1 MKRYFSVLFLMIIL
15 LSLKTNISFSQ
26 CPGGYTQAQLNW
38 DNLDYYFNGS
48 QYGSYINDAREQTQ
62 KFAIGTTWLTIATS
76 SANLVQTTENT
87 THTGDITGYTGQD
100 LQYTAVTA
108 ATITITFST
117 PVLNA
122 SFALYDIDRSAVF
135 NVTAADPASGALA
148 VTATREATTIL
159 SVTGTTGKTIT
170 ANSTTLGTIAENRG
184 TVTIAVAGS
193 VSNPVKSITIT
204 CTTVGSDADFWLSD
218 INACVAS
225 TFPTNWH
232 QGFSNRPF
240 VGPTQNQPDY
250 FLVTPDNNSCYMMD
264 PATGNCYWLFT
275 DLSKTYM
282 NSFAYD
288 PQNKILY
295 YISENSSLDV
305 NNKALKKYDFNT
317 ETPSTIV
324 ANIGTTLGIPTF
336 NSGVESAAAAF
347 YNGKIYLGIEGG
359 RSGTGGS
366 TVTRETIV
374 WGINLDASQNPVSA
388 YQVFAT
394 NAYKDAT
401 DSSMHDWADIII
413 RDGELFSFNTAR
425 MGPTGGP
432 YTYNRSA
439 YHHYN
444 MMTGNLDAYYQ
455 NPDYNATFTGQAG
468 MNWAGQLYFVRDSV
482 GLYNENGTNSATRYK
497 AVVQNVPGDPV
508 PPAWVASAGDASDPF
523 RPKCDF
529 GDAPDSYDPYI
540 TPATQ
545 SPAVHERSELIRL
558 GATWDKEFW
567 KRGTAGTDDIDDG
580 LPYVPIMAP
589 GGGGYVVRV
598 TAFNNSGADATLIAW
613 LDINGNGTFDAGEA
627 VTPVT
632 VPTSASSQNFW
643 LYWYNTN
650 NSFTSGQSTY
660 LRIRI
665 TSAAAGMTTSHATG
679 YFTNGEVED
688 YRVLIDN
695 YPLASQLLNFDASVQ
710 GRNVRLKWNV
720 AEELGTY
727 AYVVERSS
735 NNINWQGIDTVD
747 AHNSNG
753 TFDYETADFNPLKGN
768 SYYRLRIIE
777 STGMERLS
785 QVKRVT
791 IKDVS
796 AGIILLPNPAKDKLT
811 VQLDAG
817 GVSSGNIS
825 LLNMNGQTIIS
836 SDQKFNSG
844 INSIAIGLP
853 SSISNGTYVVK
864 IVIGTEVIYKKAI
877 IHK

>member
-1 MKRYFSVLFLMIIL
+1 MIIF
-15 LSLKTNISFSQ
+15 LSLKTSISFSQ

-38 DNLDYYFNGS
+38 DNLDYYYNSGGS
-48 QYGSYINDAREQTQ
+48 APYVSYVSNTMEQTQ

-76 SANLVQTTENT
+76 SNALVTTTENA
-87 THTGDITGYTGQD
+87 THTGDIAGYTGEDVRFNPSANGQ
-100 LQYTAVTA
+100 
-108 ATITITFST
+108 TITITFDT
-117 PVLNA
+117 EVRNA
-122 SFALYDIDRSAVF
+122 SFALYDLDYQSRYDFYSTNAASVAQNI
-135 NVTAADPASGALA
+135 NVALQAS
-148 VTATREATTIL
+148 TIL
-159 SVTGTTGKTIT
+159 TVTNNNLTNAYVSTSSTTNLANTSNQGTAIVTVAGPVKTIR
-170 ANSTTLGTIAENRG
+170 I
-184 TVTIAVAGS
+184 TVT
-193 VSNPVKSITIT
+193 TR
-204 CTTVGSDADFWLSD
+204 GSDVNFWLSD
-218 INACVAS
+218 INACVS
-225 TFPTNWH
+225 GSFPTNWH

-250 FLVTPDNNSCYMMD
+250 FIVTPDNKSVYMMD
-264 PATGNCYWLFT
+264 PASGKCYFLF
-275 DLSKTYM
+275 SEVASAPYV
-282 NSFAYD
+282 NSFGYD
-288 PQNKILY
+288 PANKYLY
-295 YISENSSLDV
+295 YVTDANSTPA
-305 NNKALKKYDFNT
+305 NNKTLKRYNFNT
-317 ETPSTIV
+317 ETIQTVLADI
-324 ANIGTTLGIPTF
+324 TTLGLPTF
-336 NSGVESAAAAF
+336 DQGLESAAAAF
-347 YNGKIYLGIEGG
+347 YNGKLYLGVEGG
-359 RSGTGGS
+359 RSGSGGS

-374 WGINLDASQNPVSA
+374 WAINFDASQNPVSA
-388 YQVFAT
+388 YQVWAT

-401 DSSMHDWADIII
+401 DSAMHDWADIII

-425 MGPTGGP
+425 MGSGP

-444 MMTGNLDAYYQ
+444 MMTGALDAYYQ
-455 NPDYNATFTGQAG
+455 NPNYGSTFTGQAG
-468 MNWAGQLYFVRDSV
+468 MTWAGQLYFVRDSV
-482 GLYNENGTNSATRYK
+482 GLYNENGTNSATRYQ

-508 PPAWVASAGDASDPF
+508 PPAWAGGAGDASDPF

-529 GDAPDSYDPYI
+529 GDAPATYDPYSD
-540 TPATQ
+540 PATQ

-567 KRGTAGTDDIDDG
+567 KRGTAGTDDTDDG
-580 LPYVPIMAP
+580 LPYVPILAP

-720 AEELGTY
+720 AEEPGTY

-753 TFDYETADFNPLKGN
+753 TFDYETIDLYPLKEN
-768 SYYRLRIIE
+768 SYYRIRIIE